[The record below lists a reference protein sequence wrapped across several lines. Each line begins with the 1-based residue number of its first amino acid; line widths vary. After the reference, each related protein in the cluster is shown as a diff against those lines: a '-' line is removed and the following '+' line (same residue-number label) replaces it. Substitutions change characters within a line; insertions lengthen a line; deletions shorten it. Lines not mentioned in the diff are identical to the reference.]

1 MATVTAVPDSDQL
14 SDSWTSTPLW
24 SKVDDDLDAPDGT
37 VIVSPNNPGAG
48 HEIEF
53 SLDDPVPTGEEV
65 DTVELRI
72 RARKVSSTKTVTL
85 KVILRDG
92 ADAEVASFTT
102 PALSQTLSNY
112 SSGTINVAN
121 ISKAAWAGYDVRVEP
136 STTGG
141 GSPNQIEI
149 DALNI
154 DLVTVVAS
162 QTISPSAI
170 PSAEAFGTPSLSPG
184 PVTVSPAA
192 IPTAEALGSAKL
204 SLALKPTA
212 IPSLEALGTPTLT
225 QILKI
230 SPEAIPPA
238 EALGTPQLN
247 LTLKPVAIPSLE
259 ALGRPDLFQ
268 HISVHRLPDLAFS
281 VSRLPDL
288 AVLAAR
294 SPDLATSGRRLPDL
308 AAVGQRAADLTV
320 TGQP

>member
-1 MATVTAVPDSDQL
+1 MAIVTAVPDSDQIT
-14 SDSWTSTPLW
+14 DAWTSTPLW

-37 VIVSPNNPGAG
+37 VIVSPNNPGLA
-48 HEIEF
+48 EAIEF
-53 SLDDPVPTGEEV
+53 TLDAPVPTGEEV

-72 RARKVSSTKTVTL
+72 RARKVSSTKTMTL

-102 PALSQTLSNY
+102 PALSQTLTNY

-121 ISKAAWAGYDVRVEP
+121 ISKDAWANYDVRVEP
-136 STTGG
+136 STSGG

-149 DALNI
+149 DALNV
-154 DLVTVVAS
+154 DLVTVVAT

-170 PSAEAFGTPSLSPG
+170 PSTEAFGTPTLTPG
-184 PVTVSPAA
+184 PVAVSPTA
-192 IPTAEALGSAKL
+192 IPSAEALGTAKL

-212 IPSLEALGTPTLT
+212 IPSLEAFGTPTLT

-230 SPEAIPPA
+230 YPAAIVST

-247 LTLKPVAIPSLE
+247 LILKPTAIASLE
-259 ALGRPDLFQ
+259 AFGRPELFQ
-268 HISVHRLPDLAFS
+268 HITAHRLPDLTVLA
-281 VSRLPDL
+281 SRWPDL
-288 AVLAAR
+288 AVLAYR

-308 AAVGQRAADLTV
+308 AVVGERAADLTV
-320 TGQP
+320 TGAL